1 MKRIKLLALGPQ
13 EVIPPVNGGKEGIQ
27 GALASLA
34 RHFDVTY
41 AYPRAENSAAVADG
55 YQAMGVRQLAVP
67 FAPVESISVVAN
79 ATMRGQPYKF
89 AKYSTADAAR
99 VHLEAIGSDTF
110 DAILCFHP
118 HTVALAEKISRARGW
133 HVPIVL
139 REHNI
144 EYELVY
150 SYRDSLGGVKRLAA
164 GLFAH
169 LTRREEID
177 IWKRVDA
184 VAFLTDH
191 DLAIARAQ
199 DKRSNFR
206 LAPEGIP
213 IPPKRTVSRQ
223 VVSTQLLALLNPSA
237 TQSVASLKRF
247 LHTVWA
253 PASAEPALQEVSVAV
268 TGVDEN
274 RLAALVGM
282 TPEQLGALRI
292 RALGFV
298 PSLAAAFA
306 ESLALVSPTYVGGGI
321 RKKILEAMAN
331 QVPVVATRLDAES
344 CGYFRPGENLLAFD
358 TAQEFVAGVSRLVTD
373 DAFWRDIA
381 EAGRRTVEQHAS
393 WQLFAD
399 EIHAEIGRLLSGAG
413 TVSVSEPA

>member
-1 MKRIKLLALGPQ
+1 MKTIKLLALGPQ
-13 EVIPPVNGGKEGIQ
+13 EVIPPVDGGKEGIH

-34 RHFDVTY
+34 RRFDVTY
-41 AYPRAENSAAVADG
+41 AYPRAENSAAAAEG
-55 YQAMGVRQLAVP
+55 YRAIGVRQLDVP
-67 FAPVESISVVAN
+67 FTPVESVCVVAG
-79 ATMRGQPYKF
+79 ATLRCLPYKF
-89 AKYSTADAAR
+89 EKYSTTAAER
-99 VHLEAIGSDTF
+99 AYLDVIGTEAF

-118 HTVALAEKISRARGW
+118 HTVALAEKIRQARGW
-133 HVPIVL
+133 HVPVVL

-144 EYELVY
+144 EYELVR
-150 SYRDSLGGVKRLAA
+150 SYRDSLSGLKRIAA
-164 GLFAH
+164 SLFAH
-169 LTRREEID
+169 LTHREEMN

-199 DKRSNFR
+199 DAHSNFR

-213 IPPKRTVSRQ
+213 IPPKRELDRRAVSM
-223 VVSTQLLALLNPSA
+223 QLLALLNPRA

-253 PASAEPALQEVSVAV
+253 PAADAPALQGLSVAV
-268 TGVDEN
+268 TGVDEH
-274 RLAALVGM
+274 RLAALVDM
-282 TPEQLGALRI
+282 ATEQLKALRI

-298 PSLAAAFA
+298 PSLAAVFA

-344 CGYFRPGENLLAFD
+344 CGYFRSGENLLAFD
-358 TAQEFVAGVSRLVTD
+358 NPQEFVDGVGRLVSD
-373 DAFWRDIA
+373 DAFWRDLA

-393 WQLFAD
+393 WSLFAE
-399 EIHAEIGRLLSGAG
+399 EIHAEVTRLLGGAK
-413 TVSVSEPA
+413 VVPEPA